1 MTFDKYGNPIF
12 SDEVSDDYLDMHSN
26 NKLDNEIMIAERI
39 NYLKRHNLKYYEKFT
54 KTKAYDSE

>member
-26 NKLDNEIMIAERI
+26 NKLDNEIMISERI
-39 NYLKRHNLKYYEKFT
+39 NYLKRHNLKVL
-54 KTKAYDSE
+54 

>member
-26 NKLDNEIMIAERI
+26 NKIRQ
-39 NYLKRHNLKYYEKFT
+39 
-54 KTKAYDSE
+54 